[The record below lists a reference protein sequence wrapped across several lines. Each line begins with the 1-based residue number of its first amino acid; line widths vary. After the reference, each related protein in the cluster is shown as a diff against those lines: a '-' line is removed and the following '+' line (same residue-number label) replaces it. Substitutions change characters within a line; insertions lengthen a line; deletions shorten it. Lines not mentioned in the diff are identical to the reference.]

1 MTTTALPATTSSSTA
16 LSEIAELRELAG
28 QVFCLD
34 LETAMAPVCF
44 GGRDHVR
51 LLQVGND
58 AGVGY
63 IDLQTL
69 DDDGWD
75 CLQDWLEDPGLV
87 IVGHN
92 ISFDYRCLL
101 GCGIQLRGKLEDTMK
116 MSQIIW
122 NGMPEVRHGLE
133 PVAKRVLGVKVDKGH
148 QTDDWMRAEL
158 SDSQIAYALGDV
170 THTWQVWQALQG
182 QILQEGLGPT
192 YRLECALIPVTVEM
206 EHTGLP
212 LDRVQL
218 DEVLVEYGNRI
229 PPARA
234 ELLELIDG
242 HLTEAG
248 HEGLPRDADGSFNTR
263 PKATGYVR
271 DGSKRPA
278 GFNMGSPAQMLRVLN
293 QLDIEPVDRKTQKP
307 TTDKKVLRRFA
318 GHPVVAGYL
327 GLRADE
333 KRCQMVEG
341 LKEKA
346 DWSVG
351 RVFARLDPL
360 NTGTGRFSSSNPNL
374 QNLPREAFVRDI
386 VAVPPGFDLIQLD
399 VSAME
404 MAVAASA
411 SIANEVKLQ
420 HALNEGLDVHTRTAS
435 LMFSCAEEEI
445 TKTQRQQAK
454 AVNFGALYGSGAGGL
469 MDYFASMGMFIAY
482 DEANDLRNRWMAAYP
497 AFPLWHRR
505 CEEELQR
512 TGAVRMVDGRRRW
525 LNGDM
530 ARPTVVAN
538 NKVQGTSASIIK
550 RAMRLIWNW
559 KETHQPAAKVIL
571 QVHDELL
578 LQVPEGTGEPL
589 ARFAEGAIT
598 QAGLEIIGDSV
609 TLRAE
614 AHIGKAWGQC
624 K

>member
-1 MTTTALPATTSSSTA
+1 MPATTTSSTA

-28 QVFCLD
+28 QVFTLD
-34 LETAMAPVCF
+34 LETAMAPLSF
-44 GGRDHVR
+44 KGRDHVR

-75 CLQDWLEDPGLV
+75 CLAEWLEDPSLT
-87 IVGHN
+87 IIGHN
-92 ISFDYRCLL
+92 LAFDYRCLL

-116 MSQIIW
+116 MSQILW
-122 NGMPEVRHGLE
+122 NGLAEVRHGLE
-133 PVAKRVLGVKVDKGH
+133 PLAKRVLGVKLDKGH
-148 QTDDWMRAEL
+148 QSDDWMKADL
-158 SDSQIAYALGDV
+158 SESQIAYALNDV
-170 THTWQVWQALQG
+170 TYTWKCWQELRG
-182 QILQEGLGPT
+182 QILQEGLGPV
-192 YRLECALIPVTVEM
+192 YRLECELLPVVVEM

-212 LDRVQL
+212 LDREQL
-218 DEVLVEYGNRI
+218 EAVLQEYGNRI
-229 PPARA
+229 PPAKA
-234 ELLELIDG
+234 ELLEIIDG
-242 HLTEAG
+242 HLIEAG
-248 HEGLPRDADGSFNTR
+248 KEGLPRDPDGSFNTR

-278 GFNMGSPAQMLRVLN
+278 GFNMGSPVQFLGVLH
-293 QLDIEPVDRKTQKP
+293 QLDIEPVDRKTGKA
-307 TTDKKVLRRFA
+307 TTDKKVLRKYA
-318 GHPVVAGYL
+318 NHPVVAGYL
-327 GLRADE
+327 SLRADE

-346 DWSVG
+346 EWGVS

-360 NTGTGRFSSSNPNL
+360 STGTGRFASSAPNL
-374 QNLPREAFVRDI
+374 QNLPRDTFVRDI
-386 VAVPPGFDLIQLD
+386 VQVPEGYDLIQMD

-411 SIANEVKLQ
+411 PIANEVKLQ
-420 HALNEGLDVHTRTAS
+420 YALNEGLDVHTRTAS
-435 LMFSCAEEEI
+435 LMFSCSEDQV
-445 TKTQRQQAK
+445 TKQQRQQSK
-454 AVNFGALYGSGAGGL
+454 SLNFGALYGSGAGGV
-469 MDYFASMGMFIAY
+469 MDYMASLGMFVPY
-482 DEANDLRNRWMAAYP
+482 DEANDLLNRWKAAYP

-505 CEEELQR
+505 CEQELQR

-525 LNGDM
+525 LNGEM

-538 NKVQGTSASIIK
+538 NQVQGTSASIIK
-550 RAMRLIWNW
+550 RAMRLIWDW
-559 KETHQPAAKVIL
+559 KEEHLPAARVIL

-578 LQVPEGTGEPL
+578 LQVPEGQGEDL
-589 ARFAEGAIT
+589 ARFAEQAIT

-609 TLRAE
+609 RLRAE
-614 AHIGKAWGQC
+614 AHIGKSWGQC